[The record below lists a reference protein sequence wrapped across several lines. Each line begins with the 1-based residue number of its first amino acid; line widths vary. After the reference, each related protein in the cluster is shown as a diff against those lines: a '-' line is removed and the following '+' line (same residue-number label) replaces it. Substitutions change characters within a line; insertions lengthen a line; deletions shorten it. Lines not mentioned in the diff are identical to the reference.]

1 MSDIMIQAEITE
13 VINFALQQNR
23 IPIIQQISII
33 NNSDMSWEDIS
44 LHITCDPDFAMPCMI
59 PIHIVPANQTFIVRD
74 INFILSADFLAALT
88 ERITGSLTIGLCSGS
103 DIITEISY
111 EITSLAYDEWNGA
124 QCYPELIAAFVMPN
138 HPEVAKINVLASS
151 LIKEWTGD
159 PSLDGYQ
166 RKDPNRVKQQAAAVY
181 GALQKQHIIYS
192 GPPAS
197 FETVGQR
204 VRLCDVVIQQHIGTC
219 LDLSLFYV
227 ACLEQMGLH
236 PLLILQHGHIFAGVW
251 LEDLTFPEAVQDD
264 SSLITK
270 RLSDDIGE
278 ITVVECTA
286 CTAGHNADFNTAE
299 STAKHEL
306 QGTDSVLYII
316 DVRRARLSGIRPLP
330 MRISTETGWKIDYDK
345 LDSEEHISAPDQMRG
360 TVPVSA
366 EEAEISD
373 QKIIQWERKLLD
385 LGLRNTLINMRLTR
399 TIVPI
404 LSSSL
409 DDLED
414 ALSSGDEFTLLPC
427 PSEWS
432 LLGRSTYNFEN
443 VNDLGAYKEIILQ
456 EFGNKHLHSVFS
468 DADLKS
474 ILINLYR
481 TAKTNLEENGANTL
495 YLALGILRWYESPSS
510 CKPRYAP
517 LVMLPVDIIRKSN
530 YGYVIHLRDEDPQI
544 NITLLEFL
552 KHNFNLVISG
562 LDPLPNDE
570 HGIDVRKTFAII
582 RHAIMEQPHWDVLE
596 SVFLGIFSF
605 TQFVMWNDIRNRLS
619 DLKRNK
625 IVSSLLDGKLSWESE
640 SMQIGDSVREDD
652 TLLPLPADASQLF
665 AIRAA
670 MGGESFILDGPP
682 GTGKSQT
689 ITTMIANAIAQGK
702 TVLFVAEKRAALSVV
717 RERLDKLG
725 LTPFCLE
732 LHSNKS
738 SKRYVLDQLKTATEI
753 TRNISSSEYQEKAVQ
768 ATTLREN
775 LNKYAVALHKNRS
788 SGISVFDMLN
798 RYEKY
803 DKYMSDIEFSQE
815 FIRSI
820 GPGSLTGFD
829 LVLERLIAAGKALG
843 HPHNHPLRYIG
854 VTQYS
859 QLLKNELP
867 KTLKT
872 CKDALT
878 ALISCYKEL
887 CQNID
892 YEYPST
898 INEWTLVANI
908 ASSLYCWHELPR
920 SWAKEQDLVDLVQ
933 KVRELIYHAKKAES
947 IKAELMER
955 WMPGFLQQDG
965 NELTNR
971 YRVISE
977 KWFLPKTIGL
987 HNIRKRLAIYSK
999 NGINKETLS
1008 ADIQTLVQYRNEE
1021 HQWTDSLAM
1030 LKDGLEFLYDEKN
1043 QDWGKIDQACSS
1055 ALQYS
1060 KDIEGLSGNDELRIK
1075 YAALKET
1082 NGITKKA
1089 LNTWQAY
1096 LDSFKQLDGL
1106 ISMRKEFVQ
1115 KDTLIS
1121 SQAIMC
1127 NEIDE
1132 NLDKLKE
1139 WMTFYGIAQEAQNMG
1154 LKNVVSAYEAGLAH
1168 DAVLPCFHRSIYK
1181 SMIQDIIENDD
1192 ILNRFS
1198 GVVFNENIS
1207 QFKRIDKELLAATR
1221 KEIYYRLAAKI
1232 PDFSRESAHS
1242 SELGILQRAIGSGGR
1257 GISIRKLFEQIPHLL
1272 PRLCPCM
1279 LMSPISAAQYLDP
1292 KRTPFNIVIFDEA
1305 SQLPTCKAVGVLA
1318 RGENAIIVG
1327 DQNQMPPTSFFT
1339 SNDDFMDNQQ
1349 DEDLESILRD
1359 CLALNMPRT
1368 HLQWHYRSR
1377 HESLIAFSNRQF
1389 YESRLLTFPS
1399 INDRESKVKFIPV
1412 HGYFDSGKTR
1422 QNHAE
1427 AKAIIEEIIR
1437 RFNDPE
1443 LYKYSLGVVTF
1454 NIQQQTLVQ
1463 DMLDEKCA
1471 LNPELK
1477 NWIDH
1482 AGEYGEEVWIKNLE
1496 TVQGDERDVILFSI
1510 AFGPGENGARPS
1522 MNFGPLNR
1530 DGGWRRLNVAISR
1543 ARYEMI
1549 IFSSLQP
1556 EMIDLSRTSAN
1567 AKGVKALKAF
1577 LEYAKSGLLPV
1588 DKYSTDQYVEQE
1600 QSNGI
1605 AESICQAL
1613 NAADYCTAKSIG
1625 KSEYRIDVGVID
1637 PQRPDR
1643 YMLGILLDGKSYGH
1657 AKTVHDR
1664 EIEQISVLEGL
1675 GWKLYRIW
1683 SMDWWDDKQKEIEK
1697 LLAYLEDSKK
1707 KSTGLIPSQPIVE
1720 KKATEAVETE
1730 QAVVASAYKEPES
1743 IIKPH
1748 TNAYPYV
1755 LANLLFHNISA
1766 DDFLKDRGEI
1776 YHKFVSVI
1784 ATEGPISESLL
1795 IHRVLQSYGIARAGS
1810 RIQAWSR
1817 AILKTITCQVTEQGN
1832 QTFYWRS
1839 DQKPAMYIG
1848 YRVSTG
1854 DGEAKRA
1861 AIDVPKEEVANAACE
1876 VLEEQIGLP
1885 KEDLIKETAKK
1896 IGYQR
1901 NGPMVVEVMKSGIDY
1916 AHITGRIKFDAS
1928 GCASLK
1934 HSS

>member
-1 MSDIMIQAEITE
+1 MIQAEITK

-23 IPIIQQISII
+23 IPVIQQISII
-33 NNSDMSWEDIS
+33 NNSAMSLEDVS
-44 LHITCDPDFAMPCMI
+44 LHIKCDPDFAVPFVK
-59 PIHIVPANQTFIVRD
+59 PIQIIPANQRFIVRD
-74 INFILSADFLAALT
+74 INFILRADFLAALT
-88 ERITGSLTIGLCSGS
+88 ERITGSLTIELRSNS

-111 EITSLAYDEWNGA
+111 EIIALAYDEWNGA

-151 LIKEWTGD
+151 LLKEWTGD

-166 RKDPNRVKQQAAAVY
+166 RKDLNRVKQQAAAVY
-181 GALQKQHIIYS
+181 GAFQKQHIIYS
-192 GPPAS
+192 EPPAS

-204 VRLCDVVIQQHIGTC
+204 VRLCDTVIQQHMGTC
-219 LDLSLFYV
+219 LDLSLFYA

-286 CTAGHNADFNTAE
+286 CTAGHNADFNAAE

-306 QGTDSVLYII
+306 QGVDSVLYII

-330 MRISTETGWKIDYDK
+330 MRINTESGWQINYEEQN
-345 LDSEEHISAPDQMRG
+345 SEEQIAAPNRMRK
-360 TVPVSA
+360 TVPVF
-366 EEAEISD
+366 EEAETSNS
-373 QKIIQWERKLLD
+373 KIIQWEHKLLD

-414 ALSSGDEFTLLPC
+414 ALSSGDEFTLLSC

-443 VNDLGAYKEIILQ
+443 VNDLGTYKEIILQ
-456 EFGNKHLHSVFS
+456 EFGNKHLRSIFS

-474 ILINLYR
+474 ILVNLYR

-495 YLALGILRWYESPSS
+495 YLALGILRWYESPLS

-625 IVSSLLDGKLSWESE
+625 IVCSLLDGKLSWESE
-640 SMQIGDSVREDD
+640 SMQIGDSVPEDD
-652 TLLPLPADASQLF
+652 TFLPLPADASQLF
-665 AIRAA
+665 AICAA
-670 MGGESFILDGPP
+670 MDGESFVLDGPP

-689 ITTMIANAIAQGK
+689 ITTMIANAIAQGR

-738 SKRYVLDQLKTATEI
+738 SKRYVLDQLKTATDI
-753 TRNISSSEYQEKAVQ
+753 TRNIPSSEYQKKAAQ
-768 ATTLREN
+768 ATILREN
-775 LNKYAVALHKNRS
+775 LNKYAVALHKIRL

-798 RYEKY
+798 RYEIY
-803 DKYMSDIEFSQE
+803 DKYISDIELSQE
-815 FIRSI
+815 FVRSVRSE
-820 GPGSLTGFD
+820 SLIDFE
-829 LVLERLIAAGKALG
+829 LVLERLLAAGKALG
-843 HPHNHPLRYIG
+843 HPHGHPLRYIG
-854 VTQYS
+854 VTHYS
-859 QLLKNELP
+859 QLLKTELP

-878 ALISCYKEL
+878 TLISCYKAL
-887 CQNID
+887 CQNIGYD
-892 YEYPST
+892 YPST
-898 INEWTLVANI
+898 IDEWTRVANI

-920 SWAKEQDLVDLVQ
+920 SWAKEQDIITLVQ
-933 KVRELIYHAKKAES
+933 KVRELICHAKKAES
-947 IKAELMER
+947 IKTELMKR
-955 WMPGFLQQDG
+955 WMPSFLEQDG
-965 NELTNR
+965 NELANR
-971 YRVISE
+971 YKVISE
-977 KWFLPKTIGL
+977 KWFLSKAIGL
-987 HNIRKRLAIYSK
+987 HKIRRHLAIYSK
-999 NGINKETLS
+999 NGINRETLLT
-1008 ADIQTLVQYRNEE
+1008 DIQTLAQYRDED
-1021 HQWTDSLAM
+1021 HQCADFITM
-1030 LKDGLEFLYDEKN
+1030 LRDGLEFFYKN
-1043 QDWGKIDQACSS
+1043 KEYPDWEEIDHACFS

-1060 KDIEGLSGNDELRIK
+1060 EDLKELFGNDELRIQ

-1082 NGITKKA
+1082 NEITRKA

-1096 LDSFKQLDGL
+1096 LDNFKQLDEL
-1106 ISMRKEFVQ
+1106 ISVRSEFVQ

-1121 SQAIMC
+1121 SQVTMC

-1139 WMTFYGIAQEAQNMG
+1139 WMTFYGIALEAQNIG
-1154 LKNVVSAYEAGLAH
+1154 LKNVVSAYETGLAH
-1168 DAVLPCFHRSIYK
+1168 DAVLPCFYRSIYK
-1181 SMIQDIIENDD
+1181 SMVQDIVENDD
-1192 ILNRFS
+1192 ILNSFS

-1207 QFKRIDKELLAATR
+1207 QFKRIDEELLATTR

-1232 PDFSRESAHS
+1232 PDFSKEAAHS

-1257 GISIRKLFEQIPHLL
+1257 GISIRRLFEQIPHLL

-1292 KRTPFNIVIFDEA
+1292 KCTPFNIVIFDEA

-1422 QNHAE
+1422 QNRAE

-1443 LYKYSLGVVTF
+1443 LNKYSIGVVTF

-1482 AGEYGEEVWIKNLE
+1482 AGEYGEELWIKNLE

-1530 DGGWRRLNVAISR
+1530 DGGWRRLNVAVSR

-1577 LEYAKSGLLPV
+1577 LEYAKNGLLSV
-1588 DKYSTDQYVEQE
+1588 DEYSTNQYVEQE
-1600 QSNGI
+1600 RSNGI

-1637 PQRPDR
+1637 PQRPDC

-1657 AKTVHDR
+1657 AKTVRDR

-1683 SMDWWDDKQKEIEK
+1683 SMDWWDNKQKEIEK

-1720 KKATEAVETE
+1720 RKATEAVETL
-1730 QAVVASAYKEPES
+1730 QTVVASDYKELEP
-1743 IIKPH
+1743 IIVKPH
-1748 TNAYPYV
+1748 TIARPYV
-1755 LANLLFHNISA
+1755 LTKLLFRKITA
-1766 DDFLKDRGEI
+1766 DDYINNTWENRQRFE
-1776 YHKFVSVI
+1776 SVI
-1784 ATEGPISESLL
+1784 AIEAPISESLL
-1795 IHRVLQSYGIARAGS
+1795 IHRVLQSYGIARAGR

-1817 AILKTITCQVTEQGN
+1817 VILNTVTCQVTKQGN
-1832 QTFYWRS
+1832 QTFYWRT
-1839 DQKPAMYIG
+1839 DQEPAMYIG
-1848 YRVSTG
+1848 YRVSIG
-1854 DGEAKRA
+1854 DGDSRRA
-1861 AIDVPKEEVANAACE
+1861 AIDVPEEEVANAACE

-1896 IGYQR
+1896 FGYQR
-1901 NGPMVVEVMKSGIDY
+1901 NGPMVAEVMKNGIEY
-1916 AHITGRIKFDAS
+1916 ARISGRIRFDDSGYAS
-1928 GCASLK
+1928 RK
-1934 HSS
+1934 HSF